1 MFLFSSLSALF
12 LLGLLIYCNF
22 YTAIGDTFDI
32 VTSLETPCP
41 GEFSGIPC
49 LTLQQYVSNPS
60 SSTGN
65 VTLLFE
71 TGNHTLG
78 SAFSASSA
86 VKYSLSGD
94 NVNIECISSIAQ
106 LNFQSI
112 QEVYISGINFWR
124 CHGGISLTNIVIV
137 IITNSTVQYSDGG
150 YSTSTHPII
159 LLHVGECFIYDSIF
173 SHNRNRGNG
182 GLMRVSN
189 SSVSIDN
196 SIFQNNYIRYS
207 SGGMIYATSVYEW
220 PPHNRFTN
228 ITIINSIFMDNV
240 QRYYRNHYGGVIYVY
255 NSRSNRYSSVIG
267 LTIQNCTFINNNAS
281 SSGGV
286 IHYRGSQEVTV
297 INSTFL
303 NNAVSHG
310 RSQVYGSQGG
320 AIYSTSPITVI
331 QCNFIS
337 NRVQQQGRAIYRT
350 PQGGA
355 IYSTYPIT
363 VIQCN
368 FISNRAQ
375 QQGRAIYRTSQGGAI
390 YSTSP
395 ITVIQC
401 NFISN
406 RAQQQGGAIY
416 STAYV
421 KCVGSSF
428 THNSA
433 VDGGAIFSR
442 SDTFT
447 SNCSFNYNTA
457 TNYGGGIHIT
467 GTNSSLTVHQSSF
480 TNNRASTLGGGAIYS
495 YSNVTISESIFSYNS
510 ASYCSVL
517 DVDEF
522 YHFYVS
528 ITDSV
533 FTYNMAT
540 GRLVGGGVA
549 CIRNASISILR
560 SSFQH
565 NQAALHGG
573 VFHIDES
580 DVLVDESVFV
590 NNSASGDGGV
600 FYTYVHL
607 SHYDIRRS
615 EFSYNSAGDDGG
627 VMFIGRV
634 NSRVNS
640 RVNIS
645 ECVFSFNNASDRGG
659 VAALIGSSMF
669 LELNK
674 TSIFNNTAEY
684 GGVISACN
692 GVVIVMEDALFTSPD
707 PVYSFCT
714 LYDGHIVHYHISPP
728 VDPELTPSPS
738 ATQQTRSPSFE
749 MISRTRPQ
757 DHLITSAI
765 DFSTTNTISN
775 STSKLYPT
783 QLSSVISKTEQNE
796 ATSHSDMVISR
807 TFSQSPIMVTPSKI
821 NFLTTT
827 AETGSSNSVMR
838 SSEYV
843 TMAISVVFSMATVVI
858 IIVLAGMIIK
868 LYKMKP
874 TNKQPTTSRHREKEN
889 PLFECERTEREMKDN
904 DF

>member
-1 MFLFSSLSALF
+1 MFLFFSLSALF
-12 LLGLLIYCNF
+12 LQGLLVYCNF
-22 YTAIGDTFDI
+22 YTAVGDTFDI

-41 GEFSGIPC
+41 GEFSGVPC

-60 SSTGN
+60 ISTGN

-71 TGNHTLG
+71 TGSHTLE
-78 SAFSASSA
+78 SAFSAFSA
-86 VKYSLSGD
+86 MKYSLSGD

-112 QEVYISGINFWR
+112 QEVYISGINFRR
-124 CHGGISLTNIVIV
+124 CHGGINLTNIVTV
-137 IITNSTVQYSDGG
+137 VITNSTVQYSDG
-150 YSTSTHPII
+150 YSTYTPPVI
-159 LLHVGECFIYDSIF
+159 LLHVGECCIYDSMF
-173 SHNRNRGNG
+173 SHNWNEGNG
-182 GLMRVSN
+182 GVMRVTN
-189 SSVSIDN
+189 SSVSIDS
-196 SIFQNNYIRYS
+196 SIFQNNYNSWYS
-207 SGGMIYATSVYEW
+207 TGGVIYATDVYEQLS
-220 PPHNRFTN
+220 HNRFTN

-240 QRYYRNHYGGVIYVY
+240 QRYDYYNYYGGAIYVNDNNMY
-255 NSRSNRYSSVIG
+255 LPVIG
-267 LTIQNCTFINNNAS
+267 LTIQNCTFTNNNVHY
-281 SSGGV
+281 SGGA
-286 IHYRGSQEVTV
+286 IYYSGSQEVTV

-303 NNAVSHG
+303 NNEASHVS
-310 RSQVYGSQGG
+310 SQGG
-320 AIYSTSPITVI
+320 AIYSTSPITL
-331 QCNFIS
+331 
-337 NRVQQQGRAIYRT
+337 T
-350 PQGGA
+350 L
-355 IYSTYPIT
+355 
-363 VIQCN
+363 
-368 FISNRAQ
+368 
-375 QQGRAIYRTSQGGAI
+375 
-390 YSTSP
+390 
-395 ITVIQC
+395 C

-416 STAYV
+416 STAHV
-421 KCVGSSF
+421 KCVESSF

-433 VDGGAIFSR
+433 ADGGAIFSR

-467 GTNSSLTVHQSSF
+467 GTSSSLTVHQSSF
-480 TNNRASTLGGGAIYS
+480 TNNRAPALGGGAIYS
-495 YSNVTISESIFSYNS
+495 NSRYSNVSISESIFSYNS

-522 YHFYVS
+522 YHFNVS

-573 VFHIDES
+573 VFYIDES

-590 NNSASGDGGV
+590 NNSASEDGGV

-627 VMFIGRV
+627 VMFIG
-634 NSRVNS
+634 RVNS

-692 GVVIVMEDALFTSPD
+692 SVVIVMEDALFMSPD

-728 VDPELTPSPS
+728 VDPELTP
-738 ATQQTRSPSFE
+738 
-749 MISRTRPQ
+749 
-757 DHLITSAI
+757 L
-765 DFSTTNTISN
+765 
-775 STSKLYPT
+775 
-783 QLSSVISKTEQNE
+783 
-796 ATSHSDMVISR
+796 
-807 TFSQSPIMVTPSKI
+807 
-821 NFLTTT
+821 
-827 AETGSSNSVMR
+827 
-838 SSEYV
+838 
-843 TMAISVVFSMATVVI
+843 
-858 IIVLAGMIIK
+858 
-868 LYKMKP
+868 
-874 TNKQPTTSRHREKEN
+874 
-889 PLFECERTEREMKDN
+889 
-904 DF
+904 

>member
-12 LLGLLIYCNF
+12 QQGLLIYCNF
-22 YTAIGDTFDI
+22 YTAVGHTFDI

-41 GEFSGIPC
+41 GEFSGVPC

-60 SSTGN
+60 ISTGN

-94 NVNIECISSIAQ
+94 NVNIECVSSIAQ

-112 QEVYISGINFWR
+112 QKVYISGINFWR
-124 CHGGISLTNIVIV
+124 CHGGINLTNIVTMV
-137 IITNSTVQYSDGG
+137 ITNSTVQYSDGR
-150 YSTSTHPII
+150 STNTPPVI
-159 LLHVGECFIYDSIF
+159 LLHVGECCIYDSMF
-173 SHNRNRGNG
+173 SHNRKRLNG
-182 GLMRVSN
+182 GVMRVTN
-189 SSVSIDN
+189 SSVSIYS
-196 SIFQNNYIRYS
+196 SIFQKFGYGNSY
-207 SGGMIYATSVYEW
+207 GVIYATDVYERQ
-220 PPHNRFTN
+220 PHNRFTN
-228 ITIINSIFMDNV
+228 ITIINSIFIGQKYTYND
-240 QRYYRNHYGGVIYVY
+240 YGGVIYVY
-255 NSRSNRYSSVIG
+255 DRQGNRYPSVIG
-267 LTIQNCTFINNNAS
+267 LTIQNCTFINNSAFY
-281 SSGGV
+281 SGGV
-286 IHYRGSQEVTV
+286 IYYSGSQEVTV
-297 INSTFL
+297 YNSTFL
-303 NNAVSHG
+303 NNEALYDFGSH
-310 RSQVYGSQGG
+310 GG
-320 AIYSTSPITVI
+320 AIYSTSPITLTL
-331 QCNFIS
+331 CNFTN
-337 NRVQQQGRAIYRT
+337 NRV
-350 PQGGA
+350 
-355 IYSTYPIT
+355 
-363 VIQCN
+363 
-368 FISNRAQ
+368 
-375 QQGRAIYRTSQGGAI
+375 
-390 YSTSP
+390 
-395 ITVIQC
+395 
-401 NFISN
+401 
-406 RAQQQGGAIY
+406 QQQGGAIY
-416 STAYV
+416 STARV
-421 KCVGSSF
+421 QCIGSSF
-428 THNSA
+428 THNTA
-433 VDGGAIFSR
+433 ADGGAIFSR
-442 SDTFT
+442 SNTFT

-480 TNNRASTLGGGAIYS
+480 TNNGASTLGGGAIYS
-495 YSNVTISESIFSYNS
+495 NGRYSNVTISESIFSYNS

-517 DVDEF
+517 GVDEF
-522 YHFYVS
+522 YHFSVS

-533 FTYNMAT
+533 FTYNMDT
-540 GRLVGGGVA
+540 SRLVGGGVA

-590 NNSASGDGGV
+590 NNSASEDGGV
-600 FYTYVHL
+600 FHTYVHL

-627 VMFIGRV
+627 VMFIG
-634 NSRVNS
+634 RVNS

-692 GVVIVMEDALFTSPD
+692 SVVIVMEDALFTSPD

-738 ATQQTRSPSFE
+738 TTQQNKSPL
-749 MISRTRPQ
+749 ISSTRPQ
-757 DHLITSAI
+757 DHSITSPI

-783 QLSSVISKTEQNE
+783 QLSSVISETEQNE

-807 TFSQSPIMVTPSKI
+807 TFSQSPIMVKPSKI

-827 AETGSSNSVMR
+827 AETVSSNSAMQN
-838 SSEYV
+838 SEYLQPQ
-843 TMAISVVFSMATVVI
+843 AT
-858 IIVLAGMIIK
+858 
-868 LYKMKP
+868 
-874 TNKQPTTSRHREKEN
+874 TNYTLSSLILLEWLTLTYN
-889 PLFECERTEREMKDN
+889 
-904 DF
+904 